1 MVRQHNRFTKR
12 LVKTGTISQGSALH
26 IAVTVEAEIVIG
38 PMTETTVIGNVNNP
52 KDYIVGVLDPVSF
65 KNGRQVRDVLVRRQ
79 DTS

>member
-1 MVRQHNRFTKR
+1 M
-12 LVKTGTISQGSALH
+12 
-26 IAVTVEAEIVIG
+26 TVEAEIVIG